1 MANATF
7 NAGIDYFGLEDAT
20 DGALKVKSSAE
31 NRSKQSASGANSYGD
46 IKAVDSWGE
55 TAAPTAEYQVV
66 SECNSASFADIG
78 GSIIDE
84 PEGFTAP
91 LCFGGLSFSTSN
103 GTAPTMSANGQLVQA
118 DAPRLRKYSPVGF
131 KILPR
136 HRAQN
141 CVGTWSGS
149 GSSAVFTPCIEIK
162 KGNVAA
168 SDIDDYGLES
178 VSGDIMPVE
187 FTLAQPKGETVN
199 YDLHGGTATISYT
212 MNWYAQKT
220 VNGQIVVDPPT
231 IALSSAAVA
240 AGFTMSAPVGKS
252 DPEGGYTQYTWSV
265 SVPMVG
271 SEYTTPAAA

>member
-7 NAGIDYFGLEDAT
+7 NAGIDYFGLETAT
-20 DGALKVKSSAE
+20 SNALKVKSSAE

-66 SECNSASFADIG
+66 SECTSASFADIG
-78 GSIIDE
+78 GTILE
-84 PEGFTAP
+84 AGNGFDKP
-91 LCFGGLSFSTSN
+91 LCFGGLSVSTSN
-103 GTAPTMSANGQLVQA
+103 GTAPTMSANGQLVQDGA
-118 DAPRLRKYSPVGF
+118 TRLRKYSPVGF
-131 KILPR
+131 RVLPR
-136 HRAQN
+136 HRAQDF
-141 CVGTWSGS
+141 VGTWSG
-149 GSSAVFTPCIEIK
+149 VTFTPCMSIK
-162 KGNVAA
+162 KGSVAA

-178 VSGDIMPVE
+178 VSGDIMPIE

-212 MNWYAQKT
+212 MNWYAST
-220 VNGQIVVDPPT
+220 APT
-231 IALSSAAVA
+231 IELSADAAA

-265 SVPMVG
+265 SIPMVG
-271 SEYTTPAAA
+271 SEYSA

>member
-7 NAGIDYFGLEDAT
+7 NAGIDYFGLETAT
-20 DGALKVKSSAE
+20 SNALKVKSSAE

-66 SECNSASFADIG
+66 SECTSASFADIG
-78 GSIIDE
+78 GTILE
-84 PEGFTAP
+84 AGNGFDKP
-91 LCFGGLSFSTSN
+91 LCFGGLSVSTSN

-118 DAPRLRKYSPVGF
+118 GATRLRKYSPVGF
-131 KILPR
+131 RVLPR
-136 HRAQN
+136 HRAQDF
-141 CVGTWSGS
+141 VGTWSGDT
-149 GSSAVFTPCIEIK
+149 FTPCMSIK
-162 KGNVAA
+162 KGSVAA

-178 VSGDIMPVE
+178 VSGDIMPIE

-220 VNGQIVVDPPT
+220 VDSQLVIDPPA
-231 IALSSAAVA
+231 IELSAAAQA

-265 SVPMVG
+265 SIPMVG
-271 SEYTTPAAA
+271 SEYSA

>member
-7 NAGIDYFGLEDAT
+7 NAGIDYFGLETAT
-20 DGALKVKSSAE
+20 SNALKVKSSAE

-66 SECNSASFADIG
+66 SECTSASFADIG
-78 GSIIDE
+78 GTILE
-84 PEGFTAP
+84 AGNGFDKP
-91 LCFGGLSFSTSN
+91 LCFGGLSVSTSN

-118 DAPRLRKYSPVGF
+118 GATRLRKYSPVGF
-131 KILPR
+131 RVLPR
-136 HRAQN
+136 HRAQDF
-141 CVGTWSGS
+141 VGTWRG
-149 GSSAVFTPCIEIK
+149 ATFTPCMSIK
-162 KGNVAA
+162 KGSVAA

-178 VSGDIMPVE
+178 VSGDIMPIE

-212 MNWYAQKT
+212 MNWYAST
-220 VNGQIVVDPPT
+220 APT
-231 IALSSAAVA
+231 IELSADADA

-271 SEYTTPAAA
+271 SEYSA

>member
-7 NAGIDYFGLEDAT
+7 NAGIDYFGLETAT
-20 DGALKVKSSAE
+20 SNALKVKSSAE

-66 SECNSASFADIG
+66 SVCTSASFSDIG
-78 GSIIDE
+78 GTIIE
-84 PEGFTAP
+84 AGNGFDKP
-91 LCFGGLSFSTSN
+91 LCFGGLSVSTSN

-118 DAPRLRKYSPVGF
+118 GATRLRKYSPVGF
-131 KILPR
+131 RVLPR
-136 HRAQN
+136 HRAQDF
-141 CVGTWSGS
+141 VGTWSGET
-149 GSSAVFTPCIEIK
+149 FTPCMSIK
-162 KGNVAA
+162 KGSVAA

-178 VSGDIMPVE
+178 VSGDIMPIE

-212 MNWYAQKT
+212 MNWYAST
-220 VNGQIVVDPPT
+220 APT
-231 IALSSAAVA
+231 IELSSDAST

-265 SVPMVG
+265 SIPMVG
-271 SEYTTPAAA
+271 SEYSA

>member
-7 NAGIDYFGLEDAT
+7 NAGIDYFGLEEAT
-20 DGALKVKSSAE
+20 SNALKVKSSAE

-66 SECNSASFADIG
+66 SECTSASFKDIG
-78 GSIIDE
+78 GTILE
-84 PEGFTAP
+84 AGNGFDKP
-91 LCFGGLSFSTSN
+91 LCFGGLSVSTSN

-118 DAPRLRKYSPVGF
+118 GATRLRKYSPVGF
-131 KILPR
+131 RVLPR
-136 HRAQN
+136 HRAQDF
-141 CVGTWSGS
+141 VGTWSGET
-149 GSSAVFTPCIEIK
+149 FTPCMSIK

-178 VSGDIMPVE
+178 VSGDIMPIE

-212 MNWYAQKT
+212 MNWYAST
-220 VNGQIVVDPPT
+220 VPT
-231 IALSSAAVA
+231 IELSADAAA
-240 AGFTMSAPVGKS
+240 AGFTMSSPVGKS

-265 SVPMVG
+265 SIPMVG
-271 SEYTTPAAA
+271 DEYTEPAAA

>member
-7 NAGIDYFGLEDAT
+7 NAGIDYFGLEEAT
-20 DGALKVKSSAE
+20 SNALKVKSSAE

-66 SECNSASFADIG
+66 SECTSASFADIG
-78 GSIIDE
+78 GTILE
-84 PEGFTAP
+84 AGNGFDKP
-91 LCFGGLSFSTSN
+91 LCFGGLSVSTSN

-118 DAPRLRKYSPVGF
+118 GATRLRKYSPVGF
-131 KILPR
+131 RVLPR
-136 HRAQN
+136 HRAQDF
-141 CVGTWSGS
+141 VGTWSGET
-149 GSSAVFTPCIEIK
+149 FTPCMSIK
-162 KGNVAA
+162 KGSVAA

-178 VSGDIMPVE
+178 VSGDIMPIE
-187 FTLAQPKGETVN
+187 FTLGQPKGETVN

-212 MNWYAQKT
+212 MNWYAST
-220 VNGQIVVDPPT
+220 APT
-231 IALSSAAVA
+231 IELSADADA

-265 SVPMVG
+265 SIPMVG
-271 SEYTTPAAA
+271 SEYSA

>member
-7 NAGIDYFGLEDAT
+7 NAGIDYFGLETAT
-20 DGALKVKSSAE
+20 SNALKVKSSAE

-66 SECNSASFADIG
+66 SVCTSASFADIG
-78 GSIIDE
+78 GTIIE
-84 PEGFTAP
+84 AGNGFDKP
-91 LCFGGLSFSTSN
+91 LCFGGLSVSTSN

-118 DAPRLRKYSPVGF
+118 GATRLRKYSPVGF
-131 KILPR
+131 RVLPR
-136 HRAQN
+136 HRAQDF
-141 CVGTWSGS
+141 VGTWSG
-149 GSSAVFTPCIEIK
+149 ATFTPCMSIK
-162 KGNVAA
+162 KGSVAA

-178 VSGDIMPVE
+178 VSGDIMPIE

-212 MNWYAQKT
+212 MNWYAST
-220 VNGQIVVDPPT
+220 APT
-231 IALSSAAVA
+231 IELSADAAA

-265 SVPMVG
+265 SIPMVG
-271 SEYTTPAAA
+271 SEYSA

>member
-7 NAGIDYFGLEDAT
+7 NAGIDYFGLETAT
-20 DGALKVKSSAE
+20 SNALKVKSSAE

-66 SECNSASFADIG
+66 SECTSASFADIG
-78 GSIIDE
+78 GTIIE
-84 PEGFTAP
+84 AGNGFDKP
-91 LCFGGLSFSTSN
+91 LCFGGLSVSTSN

-118 DAPRLRKYSPVGF
+118 GATRLRKYSPVGF
-131 KILPR
+131 RVLPR
-136 HRAQN
+136 HRAQDF
-141 CVGTWSGS
+141 VGTWSGET
-149 GSSAVFTPCIEIK
+149 FTPCMSIK
-162 KGNVAA
+162 KGSVAA

-178 VSGDIMPVE
+178 VSGDIMPIE

-212 MNWYAQKT
+212 MNWYAST
-220 VNGQIVVDPPT
+220 APT
-231 IALSSAAVA
+231 IELSEDAAT
-240 AGFTMSAPVGKS
+240 AGFTMSVPVGKS

-265 SVPMVG
+265 SIPMVG
-271 SEYTTPAAA
+271 SEYSA

>member
-7 NAGIDYFGLEDAT
+7 NAGIDYFGLEEAT
-20 DGALKVKSSAE
+20 SNALKVKSSAE

-66 SECNSASFADIG
+66 SECTSASFKDIG
-78 GSIIDE
+78 GTILE
-84 PEGFTAP
+84 AGNGFDKP
-91 LCFGGLSFSTSN
+91 LCFGGLSVSTSN
-103 GTAPTMSANGQLVQA
+103 GTAPTMGANGQLVQA
-118 DAPRLRKYSPVGF
+118 GAKRLRKYSPVGF
-131 KILPR
+131 RVLPR
-136 HRAQN
+136 HRAQDF
-141 CVGTWSGS
+141 VGTWSGET
-149 GSSAVFTPCIEIK
+149 FTPCMSIK

-178 VSGDIMPVE
+178 VSGDIMPIE

-212 MNWYAQKT
+212 MNWYAST
-220 VNGQIVVDPPT
+220 VPT
-231 IALSSAAVA
+231 IELSADAAA
-240 AGFTMSAPVGKS
+240 AGFTMSSPVGKS

-265 SVPMVG
+265 SIPMVG
-271 SEYTTPAAA
+271 DEYTESASA

>member
-7 NAGIDYFGLEDAT
+7 NAGIDYFGLEEAT
-20 DGALKVKSSAE
+20 SNAIKVKSSAE

-78 GSIIDE
+78 GSIIPS
-84 PEGFTAP
+84 PEGFSAP

-103 GTAPTMSANGQLVQA
+103 GTAPTMSANGQLVQDGA
-118 DAPRLRKYSPVGF
+118 KRLRKYSPVGF

-141 CVGTWSGS
+141 CVGTWAGN
-149 GSSAVFTPCIEIK
+149 VFTPCIEIK
-162 KGNVAA
+162 KGDAAA

-187 FTLAQPKGETVN
+187 FTLSQPKGVTFN
-199 YDLHGGTATISYT
+199 YDLHGGTATVSYT
-212 MNWYAQKT
+212 MNWYAST
-220 VNGQIVVDPPT
+220 VPT
-231 IALSSAAVA
+231 ITLSSAAQT

-265 SVPMVG
+265 SIPMVG
-271 SEYTTPAAA
+271 TEATANEPAAA

>member
-7 NAGIDYFGLEDAT
+7 NAGIDYFGLEEAT
-20 DGALKVKSSAE
+20 SNALKVKSSAE

-46 IKAVDSWGE
+46 IKVVDSWGE

-66 SECNSASFADIG
+66 SECTSASFADIG
-78 GSIIDE
+78 GTIIE
-84 PEGFTAP
+84 AGNGFDKP
-91 LCFGGLSFSTSN
+91 LCFGGISVSTSN
-103 GTAPTMSANGQLVQA
+103 GTAPTMSANGQLVHVGA
-118 DAPRLRKYSPVGF
+118 TRLRKYSPVGF
-131 KILPR
+131 RVLPR
-136 HRAQN
+136 HRAQDF
-141 CVGTWSGS
+141 VGTWSGET
-149 GSSAVFTPCIEIK
+149 FTPCMSIK
-162 KGNVAA
+162 KGSVAA

-178 VSGDIMPVE
+178 VSGDIMPIE

-212 MNWYAQKT
+212 MNWYAST
-220 VNGQIVVDPPT
+220 APT
-231 IALSSAAVA
+231 IELSADADA

-271 SEYTTPAAA
+271 SEYSA